1 MADVIRDNR
10 RGNWFWM
17 DNAIVDCYGKR
28 LGVYGAAVYMAL
40 CRHAAD
46 GDQSTFVSKRT
57 ISDEFGC
64 SYRQV
69 TRELQKLTE
78 LGLIHVEEHVNKHGQ
93 GTNTYV
99 LLSPPQDYQS
109 LGVSSQSSPLG
120 LPVPTPGTTSPSH
133 EFNKTQLTKP
143 MEQKRT
149 DAWKT
154 ELAATMTAS
163 NYARWVAPL
172 EVVEL
177 VNHHAVL
184 SAPDTSTADY
194 ARTRLADTLARALNV
209 ERIEIQTVKGSTS

>member
-1 MADVIRDNR
+1 MACLVWCLD
-10 RGNWFWM
+10 
-17 DNAIVDCYGKR
+17 AVDDRKY
-28 LGVYGAAVYMAL
+28 LGVYGAVVYMAL

-46 GDQSTFVSKRT
+46 RDQSTFVSKRT
-57 ISDEFGC
+57 ISEEFGC

-78 LGLIHVEEHVNKHGQ
+78 LGLIRVEEHINEHGQ

-99 LLSPPQDYQS
+99 LLSPPQDSQS
-109 LGVSSQSSPLG
+109 PGVSSQSSPLG
-120 LPVPTPGTTSPSH
+120 LTVSGAGTVSPPH
-133 EFNKTQLTKP
+133 EINKTQLTKP
-143 MEQKRT
+143 MEQMRS
-149 DAWKT
+149 DDWKV

-163 NYARWVAPL
+163 NYRRWVAPL
-172 EVVEL
+172 ELVEL

-209 ERIEIQTVKGSTS
+209 ERIEVHTAKGNGL